1 MNITRLEIDQ
11 ILPLTCSR
19 SGICCHGKQ
28 VYLNPYEIH
37 CFAVAKQMTPS
48 AFLDQYGEQGGIKL
62 KFNGSASWRGMAAC
76 SQYVEGF
83 GCSVH
88 IGRPLACRLYP
99 LGRQIEHEKAYYIFE
114 GTQFPCLDGCPE
126 VEQLP
131 KLTVADY
138 LQGQKTEPFIY
149 AQDTYLEVVQ
159 GLADIA
165 FMLLLETG
173 LAESTEHKTVALW
186 RAMSHE
192 TPGDLAQR
200 VGEEWLEKLLLPNI
214 ENTSENAADFIQKH
228 NFFLQEAIQKQCDTL
243 QNLDQIQ
250 ELCVLVLAMALYLAR
265 SLGADTKQ
273 LANHWINT
281 AIQNGANR

>member
-1 MNITRLEIDQ
+1 MNTTRLELDQ

-28 VYLNPYEIH
+28 VYLNPYEISR
-37 CFAVAKQMTPS
+37 FASEKNITPN
-48 AFLDQYGEQGGIKL
+48 AFCNQYCEQGGIKL
-62 KFNGSASWRGMAAC
+62 KFDGRTSWRGMAAC

-88 IGRPLACRLYP
+88 AGRPLACRLYP
-99 LGRQIEHEKAYYIFE
+99 LGRQIEHEKVHYMFE

-138 LQGQKTEPFIY
+138 LQGQKTEQFIY
-149 AQDTYLEVVQ
+149 AQDTYLEIVQ
-159 GLADIA
+159 ALADIA

-173 LAESTEHKTVALW
+173 LAESSEHKTVALW
-186 RAMSHE
+186 RIMSHD
-192 TPGDLAQR
+192 TPDKLAQR
-200 VGEEWLEKLLLPNI
+200 IGKDWMEQLLLPNI
-214 ENTSENAADFIQKH
+214 QEHSENAADFIQQH
-228 NFFLQEAIQKQCDTL
+228 NNLLQNAIQKQCDTL

-281 AIQNGANR
+281 AIQNGAKR

>member
-1 MNITRLEIDQ
+1 MNTTRLELDQ

-28 VYLNPYEIH
+28 VYLNPYEIIR
-37 CFAVAKQMTPS
+37 FASEKGITPKE
-48 AFLDQYGEQGGIKL
+48 FCHYYCEQGGIKL
-62 KFNGSASWRGMAAC
+62 KFDGHTSWRGMAAC
-76 SQYVEGF
+76 SQYVDGF

-88 IGRPLACRLYP
+88 AGRPLACRLYP
-99 LGRQIEHEKAYYIFE
+99 LGRQIEHEKVHYMFE

-149 AQDTYLEVVQ
+149 AQDTYLEMVQ
-159 GLADIA
+159 ALADIA

-186 RAMSHE
+186 SAISHD
-192 TPGDLAQR
+192 TPNKLAER
-200 VGEEWLEKLLLPNI
+200 IGKEWIEQLLLPNI
-214 ENTSENAADFIQKH
+214 QEHSENAADFIQQH
-228 NFFLQEAIQKQCDTL
+228 NNLLQNAIQERCDTL
-243 QNLDQIQ
+243 QNLNQIE
-250 ELCVLVLAMALYLAR
+250 ELCVVVLAMALYLAR

-273 LANHWINT
+273 LANHWVNT
-281 AIQNGANR
+281 AVENGARV